1 MCVIHLA
8 VRDFV
13 YAEFFHSC
21 QILVDMSD
29 DVEEL
34 SLPVTAEDGVRR
46 NYMARLG
53 FGANGAVP
61 SYTTNRNQPSSFEA
75 PPVMEESEESI
86 EQQKQSH
93 KKNAEFT
100 MNYMD
105 FQGQDDFRLNFLR
118 KLSQQKIWVP
128 RTDRPP
134 QHQCVIIFDW
144 DDTLL
149 CTSYL
154 NMKPDAAS
162 SPTVQR
168 QLQLIATTAAVLI
181 ETAMKFGQTF
191 IITNAM
197 KGWVEYSATKYIP
210 QLLPT
215 LKKIRVISAR
225 SEHETKYPGLYHE
238 WKIQAFLAV
247 QKEMSSHIITNLVS
261 LGDST
266 IEMDA
271 VHVMG
276 NEFAQAL
283 IKTVKFRETPTPEE
297 LAKQLELVHQKF
309 EKIILNARSLK
320 ISLER
325 KWVPSPKVGPAS
337 PTNNS

>member
-1 MCVIHLA
+1 
-8 VRDFV
+8 
-13 YAEFFHSC
+13 
-21 QILVDMSD
+21 MSSD
-29 DVEEL
+29 ESPQSYPEIGVSE
-34 SLPVTAEDGVRR
+34 ADGVRR

-53 FGANGAVP
+53 FGAKGAVP
-61 SYTTNRNQPSSFEA
+61 SYVTARNQPSSFEA
-75 PPVMEESEESI
+75 PAVLEEEEDKGNNNSRN
-86 EQQKQSH
+86 
-93 KKNAEFT
+93 KNNSEFT
-100 MNYMD
+100 MNYLD

-128 RTDRPP
+128 RSDRPP

-144 DDTLL
+144 DDTIL

-154 NMKPDAAS
+154 NMKPESAS
-162 SPTVQR
+162 SPTVQKH
-168 QLQLIATTAAVLI
+168 LLSISSTASLLI

-210 QLLPT
+210 SLLPT

-225 SEHETKYPGLYHE
+225 SEHENKYPGLYHE

-297 LAKQLELVHQKF
+297 LAKQLELVSQKF
-309 EKIILNARSLK
+309 EKILLNARSLK

-325 KWVPSPKVGPAS
+325 KWVPSPKLGPQSPNAS
-337 PTNNS
+337 QQGRFRAPDSD

>member
-1 MCVIHLA
+1 
-8 VRDFV
+8 
-13 YAEFFHSC
+13 
-21 QILVDMSD
+21 MS
-29 DVEEL
+29 
-34 SLPVTAEDGVRR
+34 SPDGEMDGFRR

-53 FGANGAVP
+53 IGHP
-61 SYTTNRNQPSSFEA
+61 SASTSRSATSYEA
-75 PPVMEESEESI
+75 PPEPVDSPGDRRTVPGI
-86 EQQKQSH
+86 P
-93 KKNAEFT
+93 AEFT
-100 MNYMD
+100 MNYLD
-105 FQGQDDFRLNFLR
+105 LQGQDDFRLNYLR
-118 KLSQQKIWVP
+118 KLSQQRVWVP
-128 RTDRPP
+128 RSDRPP

-154 NMKPDAAS
+154 NMKPDSVS
-162 SPTVQR
+162 SPSVQKH
-168 QLQLIATTAAVLI
+168 LESITHTAVHLI
-181 ETAMKFGQTF
+181 ETAMQFGQTF

-197 KGWVEYSATKYIP
+197 KGWVEYSATKYVP
-210 QLLPT
+210 GLLPT

-225 SEHETKYPGLYHE
+225 SEHETLYPGQYHE
-238 WKIQAFLAV
+238 WKIQAFLNV
-247 QKEMSSHIITNLVS
+247 QKEMSSKIITNLVS

-297 LAKQLELVHQKF
+297 LAKQLELVAQKF

-325 KWVPSPKVGPAS
+325 KWVPSPKAGPVPS
-337 PTNNS
+337 PKAGGLPT

>member
-1 MCVIHLA
+1 
-8 VRDFV
+8 
-13 YAEFFHSC
+13 
-21 QILVDMSD
+21 MSEWSQD
-29 DVEEL
+29 AAGNAD
-34 SLPVTAEDGVRR
+34 SMRR

-53 FGANGAVP
+53 FGAPGGARVA
-61 SYTTNRNQPSSFEA
+61 SYTTNRNKPSSFEA
-75 PPVMEESEESI
+75 PAVLQESEEIDRARSI
-86 EQQKQSH
+86 SPQRKET
-93 KKNAEFT
+93 EFT
-100 MNYMD
+100 MNYLDMHA
-105 FQGQDDFRLNFLR
+105 QDDFRLNFLR
-118 KLSQQKIWVP
+118 KLSHQKIWIPKSERESQYQACIV
-128 RTDRPP
+128 
-134 QHQCVIIFDW
+134 FDW

-154 NMKPDAAS
+154 NMKPDAAN
-162 SPTVQR
+162 SPAVQKH
-168 QLQLIATTAAVLI
+168 LQLITETGIQLI
-181 ETAMKFGQTF
+181 ETAMKFGRTF

-210 QLLPT
+210 GLLPT
-215 LKKIRVISAR
+215 LKKIRIISAR
-225 SEHETKYPGLYHE
+225 SEHETLYPGQYHE
-238 WKIQAFLAV
+238 WKIQAFLNV
-247 QKEMSSHIITNLVS
+247 QKEMKSEIITNLVS

-297 LAKQLELVHQKF
+297 LAKQLELVNQKF

-325 KWVPSPKVGPAS
+325 KWVPSPKTAPS
-337 PTNNS
+337 PPPQ

>member
-1 MCVIHLA
+1 MCLYIIYSVS
-8 VRDFV
+8 
-13 YAEFFHSC
+13 YK
-21 QILVDMSD
+21 MSSEGSGGGQD
-29 DVEEL
+29 D
-34 SLPVTAEDGVRR
+34 GGFRK

-53 FGANGAVP
+53 FGASSIAYPRTHQTLPLV
-61 SYTTNRNQPSSFEA
+61 SFEA
-75 PPVMEESEESI
+75 PIESVDLHTDEASSP
-86 EQQKQSH
+86 QTRS
-93 KKNAEFT
+93 EFT
-100 MNYMD
+100 MNYLD
-105 FQGQDDFRLNFLR
+105 LQSQDDFRLNFLR

-128 RTDRPP
+128 RSDRPP

-162 SPTVQR
+162 SPSVQKVL
-168 QLQLIATTAAVLI
+168 QQIGETGIQLIEL
-181 ETAMKFGQTF
+181 AMKFGQTF

-210 QLLPT
+210 SLLPT
-215 LKKIRVISAR
+215 LKKIRIISAR
-225 SEHETKYPGLYHE
+225 SEHETLYPGQYHE
-238 WKIQAFLAV
+238 WKIQAFLNV
-247 QKEMSSHIITNLVS
+247 QKEMSSKVITNLVS

-297 LAKQLELVHQKF
+297 LAKQLELVSQKF

-325 KWVPSPKVGPAS
+325 KWVPSPKVGPVDK
-337 PTNNS
+337 

>member
-1 MCVIHLA
+1 MS
-8 VRDFV
+8 
-13 YAEFFHSC
+13 EGEKT
-21 QILVDMSD
+21 VDGVSTNESTTGD
-29 DVEEL
+29 
-34 SLPVTAEDGVRR
+34 VRR

-53 FGANGAVP
+53 FGAKGVVP
-61 SYTTNRNQPSSFEA
+61 SYTTVRNQPSSFEA
-75 PPVMEESEESI
+75 PAALEEQEEAWSK
-86 EQQKQSH
+86 KQH
-93 KKNAEFT
+93 QPGAEFT
-100 MNYMD
+100 MNYLD
-105 FQGQDDFRLNFLR
+105 LHGQDDFRLNFLR

-134 QHQCVIIFDW
+134 LHQCCIVFDW

-168 QLQLIATTAAVLI
+168 HLQTISATAAQLI
-181 ETAMKFGQTF
+181 ETATKFGQTF

-210 QLLPT
+210 SLLPT

-225 SEHETKYPGLYHE
+225 SEHESKYPGLYTE

-247 QKEMSSHIITNLVS
+247 QKEMNSHIITNLVS

-337 PTNNS
+337 PQSTNVQPS

>member
-1 MCVIHLA
+1 MSS
-8 VRDFV
+8 DEGNSPN
-13 YAEFFHSC
+13 YP
-21 QILVDMSD
+21 QISA
-29 DVEEL
+29 
-34 SLPVTAEDGVRR
+34 SPADGVRR

-53 FGANGAVP
+53 FGAKGGAALRGAAP
-61 SYTTNRNQPSSFEA
+61 RGTQPVVSNEA
-75 PPVMEESEESI
+75 PATLEETEDQTGTS
-86 EQQKQSH
+86 
-93 KKNAEFT
+93 KKPAEFT
-100 MNYMD
+100 MNYGEM
-105 FQGQDDFRLNFLR
+105 QGQDDFRLNFLR

-128 RTDRPP
+128 RSDRPP

-162 SPTVQR
+162 SPTVLR
-168 QLQLIATTAAVLI
+168 HLQSICTTAQLLI
-181 ETAMKFGQTF
+181 ETAMRFGQTF

-210 QLLPT
+210 ALLPT

-247 QKEMSSHIITNLVS
+247 QKEMSSQIITNLVS

-276 NEFAQAL
+276 NEFSQAL

-297 LAKQLELVHQKF
+297 LAKQLELVSQKF

-325 KWVPSPKVGPAS
+325 KWVPSPKVGPAGEPS
-337 PTNNS
+337 Q

>member
-1 MCVIHLA
+1 MKP
-8 VRDFV
+8 
-13 YAEFFHSC
+13 
-21 QILVDMSD
+21 LVDFRVLSISTRKMSSD
-29 DVEEL
+29 ESSPPSYPEI
-34 SLPVTAEDGVRR
+34 PVSAADGVRR

-53 FGANGAVP
+53 FGSKGAVP
-61 SYTTNRNQPSSFEA
+61 SYTTARNQASSFEA
-75 PPVMEESEESI
+75 PPVLEETPDETSI
-86 EQQKQSH
+86 TAQK
-93 KKNAEFT
+93 KPAEFT
-100 MNYMD
+100 MNYLD
-105 FQGQDDFRLNFLR
+105 LQGQDDFRLNFLR
-118 KLSQQKIWVP
+118 KLSQQKVWVP
-128 RTDRPP
+128 RSDRAP

-162 SPTVQR
+162 SPSVQKH
-168 QLQLIATTAAVLI
+168 LQSMAATAILLI
-181 ETAMKFGQTF
+181 ETAMRFGQTF

-197 KGWVEYSATKYIP
+197 KGWVEYSAAKYIP
-210 QLLPT
+210 SLLPT

-225 SEHETKYPGLYHE
+225 TEHETKYPGLYHE

-247 QKEMSSHIITNLVS
+247 QKEMSSQIITNLVS

-276 NEFAQAL
+276 NEFSQAL

-297 LAKQLELVHQKF
+297 LAKQLELVSQKF
-309 EKIILNARSLK
+309 EKIVLNARSLK

-325 KWVPSPKVGPAS
+325 KWVPSPKVGPSS
-337 PTNNS
+337 PAGAAAE

>member
-1 MCVIHLA
+1 
-8 VRDFV
+8 
-13 YAEFFHSC
+13 
-21 QILVDMSD
+21 MSD
-29 DVEEL
+29 SDEQQSHFMDSPVET
-34 SLPVTAEDGVRR
+34 SDGVRR

-53 FGANGAVP
+53 FGAKGVAP
-61 SYTTNRNQPSSFEA
+61 SYTTGRNQPSSFEA
-75 PPVMEESEESI
+75 PASLDESD
-86 EQQKQSH
+86 QQSPKKQQP
-93 KKNAEFT
+93 AEFT
-100 MNYMD
+100 MNYLD
-105 FQGQDDFRLNFLR
+105 LQVQDDFRLNFLR

-134 QHQCVIIFDW
+134 QHQCCIVFDW

-154 NMKPDAAS
+154 NMKPDAAA

-168 QLQLIATTAAVLI
+168 HLQTICSTAAQLIEMAT
-181 ETAMKFGQTF
+181 KYGQTF

-210 QLLPT
+210 ALLPT

-225 SEHETKYPGLYHE
+225 SEHESKYPGLYTE

-247 QKEMSSHIITNLVS
+247 QKEMNSQIITNLVS

-297 LAKQLELVHQKF
+297 LAKQLELVSQKF

-337 PTNNS
+337 PASPGSQPS

>member
-1 MCVIHLA
+1 MSGSEPA
-8 VRDFV
+8 Q
-13 YAEFFHSC
+13 EF
-21 QILVDMSD
+21 QA
-29 DVEEL
+29 VEE
-34 SLPVTAEDGVRR
+34 SVPPRGDVRR
-46 NYMARLG
+46 NYMVRLG
-53 FGANGAVP
+53 FGAKGVAP
-61 SYTTNRNQPSSFEA
+61 AYTTSRNQPSSFEA
-75 PPVMEESEESI
+75 PATLEEVEE
-86 EQQKQSH
+86 QP
-93 KKNAEFT
+93 KKPQPAEFT
-100 MNYMD
+100 MNYLD
-105 FQGQDDFRLNFLR
+105 LQGQDDFRLNFLR

-134 QHQCVIIFDW
+134 QHQCCIVFDW

-168 QLQLIATTAAVLI
+168 HLQTICATAAQLI
-181 ETAMKFGQTF
+181 ETATKFGQTF

-210 QLLPT
+210 ALLPT

-225 SEHETKYPGLYHE
+225 SEHESKYPGLYTE

-247 QKEMSSHIITNLVS
+247 QKEMNSHIITNLVS

-337 PTNNS
+337 PQATNDQPS

>member
-1 MCVIHLA
+1 MSNGLPPVEA
-8 VRDFV
+8 DS
-13 YAEFFHSC
+13 AS
-21 QILVDMSD
+21 SD
-29 DVEEL
+29 DV
-34 SLPVTAEDGVRR
+34 RR
-46 NYMARLG
+46 SYMARLG
-53 FGANGAVP
+53 IGGKG
-61 SYTTNRNQPSSFEA
+61 SSQPSFTRSVPEPTA
-75 PPVMEESEESI
+75 VVNKDDKPTSS
-86 EQQKQSH
+86 
-93 KKNAEFT
+93 EFT
-100 MNYMD
+100 MNYLD
-105 FQGQDDFRLNFLR
+105 FQGQDDFRVNFLR
-118 KLSQQKIWVP
+118 KLSQQKVWVP
-128 RTDRPP
+128 RSDRPP

-162 SPTVQR
+162 SPSVQK
-168 QLQLIATTAAVLI
+168 QLQQMTQTAIQLI
-181 ETAMKFGQTF
+181 EMAMKFGQTF

-210 QLLPT
+210 GLLPT

-225 SEHETKYPGLYHE
+225 SEHEGLYPGQYHE
-238 WKIQAFLAV
+238 WKIQAFLNV
-247 QKEMSSHIITNLVS
+247 QKEMSSKVITNLVS

-297 LAKQLELVHQKF
+297 LAKQLELVSQKF

-337 PTNNS
+337 PPE

>member
-1 MCVIHLA
+1 
-8 VRDFV
+8 
-13 YAEFFHSC
+13 
-21 QILVDMSD
+21 MSD
-29 DVEEL
+29 ATDNPDDP
-34 SLPVTAEDGVRR
+34 SDGMRR

-53 FGANGAVP
+53 FGAKGAIP
-61 SYTTNRNQPSSFEA
+61 AYTTARNQPSSFEA
-75 PPVMEESEESI
+75 PAVLEEGDEKKES
-86 EQQKQSH
+86 SS
-93 KKNAEFT
+93 KNAEFT
-100 MNYMD
+100 MNYLD
-105 FQGQDDFRLNFLR
+105 LQGQDDFRLNFLR

-134 QHQCVIIFDW
+134 QHQCCIVFDW

-154 NMKPDAAS
+154 NMKPDAAA

-168 QLQLIATTAAVLI
+168 HLQTIASTAIELI
-181 ETAMKFGQTF
+181 ETATKFGQTF

-197 KGWVEYSATKYIP
+197 KGWVEYSANKYIP
-210 QLLPT
+210 GLLPT

-225 SEHETKYPGLYHE
+225 SEHESKFPGLYTE

-247 QKEMSSHIITNLVS
+247 QKEMNSHIITNLVS

-337 PTNNS
+337 PSSAAPQPR

>member
-1 MCVIHLA
+1 M
-8 VRDFV
+8 
-13 YAEFFHSC
+13 
-21 QILVDMSD
+21 QIIQMS
-29 DVEEL
+29 EEYPEI
-34 SLPVTAEDGVRR
+34 PVSAADGVRR

-53 FGANGAVP
+53 FGAKGGVAVVP
-61 SYTTNRNQPSSFEA
+61 SPPARGHQTASNEA
-75 PPVMEESEESI
+75 PVTVSKERSSSPK
-86 EQQKQSH
+86 KQS
-93 KKNAEFT
+93 AEFT
-100 MNYMD
+100 MNYGE

-118 KLSQQKIWVP
+118 KLSQQKVWVP
-128 RTDRPP
+128 RSDRPP

-162 SPTVQR
+162 SPTVQK
-168 QLQLIATTAAVLI
+168 QLHSICATAQLLI
-181 ETAMKFGQTF
+181 ETAMRYGQTF

-210 QLLPT
+210 ALLPT

-247 QKEMSSHIITNLVS
+247 QKEMSAQIITNLCS

-297 LAKQLELVHQKF
+297 LAKQLELVSQKF
-309 EKIILNARSLK
+309 EKIVLNARSLK

-337 PTNNS
+337 PQGEQ

>member
-1 MCVIHLA
+1 
-8 VRDFV
+8 
-13 YAEFFHSC
+13 
-21 QILVDMSD
+21 MSEWNP
-29 DVEEL
+29 DVP
-34 SLPVTAEDGVRR
+34 SNADSMRR

-53 FGANGAVP
+53 FGAPGGSSRPTNAAYV
-61 SYTTNRNQPSSFEA
+61 TNRNKPSSFEA
-75 PPVMEESEESI
+75 PAVLQESEEIDRNRSI
-86 EQQKQSH
+86 SPQRKTGD
-93 KKNAEFT
+93 AGTEFT
-100 MNYMD
+100 MNYLDMHA
-105 FQGQDDFRLNFLR
+105 QDDFRLNFLR
-118 KLSQQKIWVP
+118 KLSHQKIWIPKSERESQYQACIV
-128 RTDRPP
+128 
-134 QHQCVIIFDW
+134 FDW

-162 SPTVQR
+162 SPAVQKH
-168 QLQLIATTAAVLI
+168 LQSITETGIQLI
-181 ETAMKFGQTF
+181 ETAMKFGRTF

-210 QLLPT
+210 GLLPT
-215 LKKIRVISAR
+215 LKKIRIISAR
-225 SEHETKYPGLYHE
+225 SEHETLYPGQYHE
-238 WKIQAFLAV
+238 WKIQAFLNV
-247 QKEMSSHIITNLVS
+247 QKEMKSEIITNLVS

-297 LAKQLELVHQKF
+297 LAKQLELVNQKF

-325 KWVPSPKVGPAS
+325 KWVPSPKAAPS
-337 PTNNS
+337 PPPQ

>member
-1 MCVIHLA
+1 
-8 VRDFV
+8 
-13 YAEFFHSC
+13 
-21 QILVDMSD
+21 MSSNESPSSYPEIQ
-29 DVEEL
+29 VSE
-34 SLPVTAEDGVRR
+34 ADGVRR

-53 FGANGAVP
+53 FGAKGAVA
-61 SYTTNRNQPSSFEA
+61 SYVTSRNKPSSFEA
-75 PPVMEESEESI
+75 PAVMEEEEKGI
-86 EQQKQSH
+86 VADR
-93 KKNAEFT
+93 KNGSEFT
-100 MNYMD
+100 MNYLD

-118 KLSQQKIWVP
+118 KLSREKIWVP
-128 RTDRPP
+128 RSDRPP

-154 NMKPDAAS
+154 NMKPESAS
-162 SPTVQR
+162 SPTVQKH
-168 QLQLIATTAAVLI
+168 LLAVSTTASLLI
-181 ETAMKFGQTF
+181 ETAMRFGQTF

-210 QLLPT
+210 SLLPT

-297 LAKQLELVHQKF
+297 LAKQLELVSQKF
-309 EKIILNARSLK
+309 EKILLNARSLK

-325 KWVPSPKVGPAS
+325 KWVPSPKIGPQS
-337 PTNNS
+337 PNTSQQGQFKPPDSD

>member
-1 MCVIHLA
+1 M
-8 VRDFV
+8 
-13 YAEFFHSC
+13 
-21 QILVDMSD
+21 D
-29 DVEEL
+29 D
-34 SLPVTAEDGVRR
+34 DGGVRK

-53 FGANGAVP
+53 FGAAQGHSKAAHIAAHLP
-61 SYTTNRNQPSSFEA
+61 AFEA
-75 PPVMEESEESI
+75 PAQVTEEHVVETTKPS
-86 EQQKQSH
+86 
-93 KKNAEFT
+93 EFT
-100 MNYMD
+100 MNYLD
-105 FQGQDDFRLNFLR
+105 LQCQDDFRLNFLR

-128 RTDRPP
+128 RSDRPP

-154 NMKPDAAS
+154 NMKPEAAS
-162 SPTVQR
+162 SPAVQKH
-168 QLQLIATTAAVLI
+168 LQASSQTAIALI
-181 ETAMKFGQTF
+181 EMAMKFGQTF

-210 QLLPT
+210 ALLPT

-225 SEHETKYPGLYHE
+225 SEHETLYPGQYHE
-238 WKIQAFLAV
+238 WKIQAFLNV
-247 QKEMSSHIITNLVS
+247 QKEMSSKVITNLVS

-276 NEFAQAL
+276 NEFSQAL

-297 LAKQLELVHQKF
+297 LAKQLELVSQKF

-325 KWVPSPKVGPAS
+325 KWVPSPKVGPSS
-337 PTNNS
+337 PS